1 MDMQLLLESLLSL
14 PLHLLPGLVLLRRR
28 DRSGAVVCL
37 GLAALLVL
45 RGVALAGGVA
55 AGIISLL
62 SILFT
67 LLWAAAVV
75 LAGRAAAF
83 RPLKKGSP
91 LPVLCRVLG
100 AVTLLGGGLLLVSYR
115 SSSTFR
121 ILFSRGTSADQAYAA
136 QLIITSAIQ
145 IAAGGFLLAAPAL
158 RPRPGMIWAGI
169 MAAAV
174 LAPPSLL
181 NLFYA
186 LGFAGFSAL
195 VPTILGYA
203 LALPVLLQPA
213 PSPAEAAAPTPAAGE
228 APPTARLRC
237 VSGQFAGA
245 EFPLQDGE
253 TLCLGSDPELAH
265 IVLAQG
271 GVAPL
276 HAEVTYQRAQGDFLL
291 AHTPENAVC
300 CGDRPTPPVSRV
312 VHGDCICFGSPRQCF
327 AVEIYD

>member
-1 MDMQLLLESLLSL
+1 MDMQLLWESLLSL

-100 AVTLLGGGLLLVSYR
+100 AVTLLGGGLLLVSY
-115 SSSTFR
+115 SSLFR
-121 ILFSRGTSADQAYAA
+121 VLFSRGTSSDLAYAA
-136 QLIITSAIQ
+136 QLIVTSAIQ
-145 IAAGGFLLAAPAL
+145 IAAGGLMFAAPAL

-174 LAPPSLL
+174 LAPSSLL
-181 NLFYA
+181 NLLYA

-203 LALPVLLQPA
+203 LAVPVLLQPA

-312 VHGDCICFGSPRQCF
+312 VHGDCISFGSPRQCF

>member
-1 MDMQLLLESLLSL
+1 M
-14 PLHLLPGLVLLRRR
+14 
-28 DRSGAVVCL
+28 
-37 GLAALLVL
+37 
-45 RGVALAGGVA
+45 
-55 AGIISLL
+55 GIISLL
-62 SILFT
+62 SILFS

-75 LAGRAAAF
+75 LAGRVAAF

-100 AVTLLGGGLLLVSYR
+100 AVTLLGGGLLLVSYL
-115 SSSTFR
+115 FR

-145 IAAGGFLLAAPAL
+145 IAAGAFLLAAPAL

-174 LAPPSLL
+174 LAPSSLL

-312 VHGDCICFGSPRQCF
+312 VHGDCISFGSPRQCF

>member
-1 MDMQLLLESLLSL
+1 MDMQLLWESLLSL

-37 GLAALLVL
+37 GLTALLGL
-45 RGVALAGGVA
+45 RWAALAGGVA

-67 LLWAAAVV
+67 LFWAAAVV
-75 LAGRAAAF
+75 LAGRVAAF

-100 AVTLLGGGLLLVSYR
+100 AVTLLGGGLLLVSY
-115 SSSTFR
+115 SSTFR
-121 ILFSRGTSADQAYAA
+121 ILFSRGTSADLAYAA
-136 QLIITSAIQ
+136 QLIVTSAIQ
-145 IAAGGFLLAAPAL
+145 IAAGVFLLAAPAL
-158 RPRPGMIWAGI
+158 RPRPGMIWAGL

-203 LALPVLLQPA
+203 LALPVLIQPA
-213 PSPAEAAAPTPAAGE
+213 PPPADAAE
-228 APPTARLRC
+228 APPAARLRC

-300 CGDRPTPPVSRV
+300 CGDRPTPPVSRA
-312 VHGDCICFGSPRQCF
+312 VHGDCISFGSPRQCF
-327 AVEIYD
+327 AVKIYD

>member
-62 SILFT
+62 RILFT

-75 LAGRAAAF
+75 LAGRVAAF

-100 AVTLLGGGLLLVSYR
+100 AVTLLGGGLLLVSY
-115 SSSTFR
+115 SSLFR
-121 ILFSRGTSADQAYAA
+121 VLFSRGTSSDLAYAA
-136 QLIITSAIQ
+136 QLIVTSAIQ

-158 RPRPGMIWAGI
+158 RPRPGMIWAGL

-203 LALPVLLQPA
+203 LAVPVLVQPA
-213 PSPAEAAAPTPAAGE
+213 PPPADAAEPPPAAGE

-300 CGDRPTPPVSRV
+300 CGDRPTPPVSRA
-312 VHGDCICFGSPRQCF
+312 VHGDCISFGSPRQCF

>member
-28 DRSGAVVCL
+28 DRSGVIVCL

-45 RGVALAGGVA
+45 RWAALAGGVA

-62 SILFT
+62 SILFS

-75 LAGRAAAF
+75 LAGRVAAF

-100 AVTLLGGGLLLVSYR
+100 AVTLIGGAVQFISSTRYTLSVVFSSGGLAAY
-115 SSSTFR
+115 
-121 ILFSRGTSADQAYAA
+121 AYAA

-145 IAAGGFLLAAPAL
+145 IAAGAFLLAAPAL

-174 LAPPSLL
+174 LAPSSLL

-312 VHGDCICFGSPRQCF
+312 VHGDCISFGSPRQCF

>member
-1 MDMQLLLESLLSL
+1 MDMQLLWESLLSL

-75 LAGRAAAF
+75 LAGRVAAF

-100 AVTLLGGGLLLVSYR
+100 AVTLLGGGLLLVSYL
-115 SSSTFR
+115 FR

-136 QLIITSAIQ
+136 QLIITSAMQ
-145 IAAGGFLLAAPAL
+145 IAAGAFLLAAPAL

-174 LAPPSLL
+174 LAPSSLL
-181 NLFYA
+181 NLLYA

-203 LALPVLLQPA
+203 LAVPVLLQPA

-300 CGDRPTPPVSRV
+300 CGDRPTPPVSRA
-312 VHGDCICFGSPRQCF
+312 VHGDCISFGSPRQCF